1 MVSTDRRPDPP
12 GTPASPPQGS
22 ASQGSAPSAIFT
34 LEGARRGA
42 ILCVPLAIASIV
54 FGLGYG
60 ILARDTGLSLAQAVG
75 MSATV
80 FAGASQM
87 VAMEAWTSPPAVLGL
102 VVAAFAINIRHV
114 VMGAALRPWLHTLPL
129 GQSHAALTLMTDAN
143 WALAMA
149 ERRKGEA
156 DGATIVGGGAVMWIG
171 WVAGTA
177 IGHLAGGAIG
187 DPAIFG
193 IDVIVP
199 AFFALTLSSLWPGVR
214 RMHPWIAA
222 GVAAVLAHQVLPG
235 AWHVVVGGLVG
246 AGVGALG
253 RE

>member
-1 MVSTDRRPDPP
+1 MENDR
-12 GTPASPPQGS
+12 
-22 ASQGSAPSAIFT
+22 PSVIFS
-34 LEGARRGA
+34 LDGARRGA
-42 ILCVPLAIASIV
+42 AMCIPLAIASIV
-54 FGLGYG
+54 FGLGFG
-60 ILARDTGLSLAQAVG
+60 ILARDTGLDLAQALG
-75 MSATV
+75 MSALV

-87 VAMEAWTSPPAVLGL
+87 VAMDVWTTPPAVLGL
-102 VVAAFAINIRHV
+102 AVAAFAINIRHV
-114 VMGAALRPWLHTLPL
+114 VMGAALRPWLHALPVVK
-129 GQSHAALTLMTDAN
+129 SHAALTMMTDAN

-149 ERRKGEA
+149 ERRKGEI
-156 DGATIVGGGAVMWIG
+156 DGAFLVGSGAVMWVG
-171 WVAGTA
+171 WVAGTG

-187 DPAIFG
+187 DPAAFG

-199 AFFALTLSSLWPGVR
+199 AFFALTLTSLWPGAR
-214 RMHPWIAA
+214 RLHPWVAA